1 MCGIFGLMTDPQ
13 AAFSEADWNKAME
26 RLFLL
31 SESRGKEAAGVA
43 ITTPEAI
50 TVYKDSTAASRMIRS
65 KGYRDAVDSALAPI
79 RNGGRISQWVSA
91 IGHSRLVTNGLQGI
105 AANNQ
110 PVWRD
115 NAVLVHNGIV
125 TNVDDLWAAH
135 DDLEPRAEVDTEVIA
150 AIVEKERKAGAASA
164 AAVSRAFGE
173 IYGETSVAI
182 TFKDSN
188 ELVLATNT
196 GSIYYVVAP
205 GSQSLF
211 FASEKYICEQLLK
224 EAPFSSFVGGEIRQ
238 LRPGGLLTIDLA
250 TGERDLITFDGALAV
265 PNAPAVNTA
274 LASNRRIDDNAE
286 KDAERLR
293 NLRRCSKCALPET
306 FPYIFFDKQGV
317 CNYCHAYE
325 PLTVQPDDEIEAML
339 AKHRTPGDEP
349 DCLVAF
355 SGGRDSSY
363 GLHLLVEKYKMRPLA
378 YTYDWGMVTDLARRN
393 QARMCGK
400 LGVEHLWISA
410 DIKAKRANIREN
422 VKAWLKQPDLGMI
435 PLFMAGDKQFMWYAN
450 SSMRQTG
457 LDLMVFSTNRLE
469 KTDFKT
475 GFLGIQPK
483 DSKMRAAPATMAALD
498 KVNMIWQYGS
508 RLIGNPRYLNRS
520 LPDTAWAFFSYY
532 GINQDHLYLFDYIKW
547 DEQEVNDVLLK
558 EYDWERAEDTDS
570 TWRIGDGTAPFY
582 NYIYHTV
589 AGFTEFDTFRSNQIR
604 EGDITREFALD
615 SIEREN
621 KPRWR
626 SIRDYFHLINV
637 DFDETIRIIDR
648 IPKLYSDE
656 NLEKIRQAHD
666 KIQKAI

>member
-1 MCGIFGLMTDPQ
+1 MCGIFGLVTDPA
-13 AAFSEADWNKAME
+13 AAFSETDWNKAMT

-50 TVYKDSTAASRMIRS
+50 TVFKDSTAASRMVRS
-65 KGYRDAVDSALAPI
+65 KGYREAVVSALSPVCK
-79 RNGGRISQWVSA
+79 GGRISAPVSA

-135 DDLEPRAEVDTEVIA
+135 EDIEPRAEVDTEVIA
-150 AIVEKERKAGAASA
+150 AIVEKYRKAGAKTA

-173 IYGETSVAI
+173 IYGESSIAI
-182 TFKDSN
+182 NFANSN
-188 ELVLATNT
+188 ELLLATNT
-196 GSIYYVVAP
+196 GSIYYVDSP
-205 GSQSLF
+205 SSKSLF
-211 FASEKYICEQLLK
+211 FTSEKYICEQLLK
-224 EAPFSSFVGGEIRQ
+224 ESPFAIFAGGEIRQ
-238 LRPGGLLTIDLA
+238 LAPGGVLTIDLA
-250 TGERDLITFDGALAV
+250 TGARDLTTFDAALAAQ
-265 PNAPAVNTA
+265 APAVNTE
-274 LASNRRIDDNAE
+274 LATNRRIDDNAE

-325 PLTVQPDDEIEAML
+325 PLVVLPDEQIEAML
-339 AKHRTPGDEP
+339 AKHRTPGGEP

-378 YTYDWGMVTDLARRN
+378 FTYDWGMVTDLARRN

-422 VKAWLKQPDLGMI
+422 VKAWLKKPDLGMI

-450 SSMRQTG
+450 STMRQTG

-483 DSKMRAAPATMAALD
+483 DAKMRAAPATMAMLD
-498 KVNMIWQYGS
+498 KVNLIWQYGS
-508 RLIGNPRYLNRS
+508 RLIANPRYFNRS

-547 DEQEVNDVLLK
+547 DEQEVNDVLLQ
-558 EYDWERAEDTDS
+558 EYEWERAKDTDS

-582 NYIYHTV
+582 NHIYHTV

-604 EGDITREFALD
+604 EGDITREIALE

-621 KPRWR
+621 RPRWR

-656 NLEKIRQAHD
+656 NLEKIRLVHER
-666 KIQKAI
+666 IQKGM